1 MYIKHILCK
10 YREPIKINH
19 LHFILVLFKKLEPH
33 DWGKSCGLEKN
44 HTNKKYKI
52 QNDHVMVSACK
63 YFNSKH
69 KHISHLSILTMS
81 LFGWLII

>member
-44 HTNKKYKI
+44 HTNKK
-52 QNDHVMVSACK
+52 
-63 YFNSKH
+63 
-69 KHISHLSILTMS
+69 
-81 LFGWLII
+81 